1 MSTTENK
8 LNRLP
13 SLTLLI
19 LIIGFSF
26 TNSIAQKSEKII
38 SAGVINGKA
47 INLVKPAYPP
57 VAMAVRAYG
66 TIAVTVIINEK
77 GEVIEARAI
86 SGHLFL
92 RPSSTKA
99 ALKST
104 FEPAKISGKGIK
116 VSGII
121 LYNYAPEYYNWLE
134 IGYELNYYRFLEMLP
149 SGFEKEKQLYQE
161 YTNAY
166 SDARLVKYQNLVSS
180 IEEKLDNNAKNLWLF
195 RVGKGLG
202 GIQSRNFEL
211 KELSKTLKELSSNHP
226 QNVSKILILKLERVI
241 DLLNN
246 PQLNI
251 YEPVK
256 GTKLN
261 QLLLEIKETL
271 PILGI

>member
-1 MSTTENK
+1 MSKTENK
-8 LNRLP
+8 LNRLL

-26 TNSIAQKSEKII
+26 TSSIAQKSEKII

-47 INLVKPAYPP
+47 KDLVKPVYPP
-57 VAMAVRAYG
+57 TAKAVRVYG

-77 GEVIEARAI
+77 GEVVEAKAV

-92 RPSSTKA
+92 RPSSITA

-104 FEPAKISGKGIK
+104 FEPVKISGKAIK
-116 VSGII
+116 VSGVI
-121 LYNYAPEYYNWLE
+121 LYNYVPEYYNWLE

-149 SGFEKEKQLYQE
+149 SGFEQEKQLYQE
-161 YTNAY
+161 YVNAY
-166 SDARLVKYQNLVSS
+166 FDARLVKYQNLSDS
-180 IEEKLDNNAKNLWLF
+180 IEEKLDKNIKNLWLF
-195 RVGKGLG
+195 RVGKRLSE
-202 GIQSRNFEL
+202 IQNRNIEL
-211 KELSKTLKELSSNHP
+211 KTLSKILKDLSLNHP
-226 QNVSKILILKLERVI
+226 QNVSKVLILQLERVI
-241 DLLNN
+241 ELLDN

-251 YEPVK
+251 YEPIK

-261 QLLLEIKETL
+261 QLLLEIKETM